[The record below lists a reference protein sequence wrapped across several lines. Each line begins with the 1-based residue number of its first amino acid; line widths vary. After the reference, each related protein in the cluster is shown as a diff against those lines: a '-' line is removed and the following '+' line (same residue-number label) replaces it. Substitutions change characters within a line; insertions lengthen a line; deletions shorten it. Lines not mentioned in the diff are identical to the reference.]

1 MDSDRDTATRE
12 IISGPKDVYVIN
24 DGDNPLIVE
33 MGSGRNR
40 IFSGKGNDAY
50 SLVLDE
56 SLDIIYDKGGENLV
70 AVVLPEGV
78 TFYDVWLELLD
89 DEYVLY
95 CGSDKKTAKK
105 CFQYLFYTDEDRDAK
120 VKLMFREPVTQA
132 KRSSLAC
139 CFDQNITRNSGI
151 FHPGH

>member
-1 MDSDRDTATRE
+1 M
-12 IISGPKDVYVIN
+12 IN
-24 DGDNPLIVE
+24 DSDNPLIVE
-33 MGSGRNR
+33 MGSSRNR

-105 CFQYLFYTDEDRDAK
+105 CFQYLSYTDEDREK
-120 VKLMFREPVTQA
+120 K
-132 KRSSLAC
+132 
-139 CFDQNITRNSGI
+139 G
-151 FHPGH
+151 